1 MDQKNIFSFFIAVTI
16 SITVFSQESTHQ
28 KDSLML
34 SKIYSE
40 ALENGQ
46 CYEKLRSL
54 CKDIGSRLS
63 GSVAAEMAVDW
74 GFNNLSGYG
83 FDTVYKQEVMV
94 PHWERGTKEKG
105 YYQTSDHSIKE
116 VNLLALG
123 GSVSTNGIMEGEIA
137 MFTSREA
144 LKNANKETVKG
155 KIVFLAEPM
164 EPGNANAFHSYG
176 KAFPIRGHAAVLA
189 AKKGAKG
196 VIIRTLSLS
205 ENIFPNTGVM
215 FYKEGVD
222 KIPAAAISTEDATEL
237 EKLIQQNKQPIT
249 FHFEMDCKTL
259 EDVKSYNVIAEIKG
273 NKHPN
278 NIITFGGHLDSWDVG
293 EGAHDD
299 GAGIVH
305 CMEALRILKVL
316 DYQPQNT
323 LRVVFFANEENGNQG
338 GKVYAKTAKEKN
350 ENQLYAIESDAGGFT
365 PRGFDVQ
372 NSSSCL
378 ALIQSFAPLFE
389 PYLLRRFK
397 KGWGGVCTAPLLKKY
412 EDIALISFIPD
423 SQRYFDIH
431 HNENDVFENV
441 NQRELELGAASITA
455 LIYLLDS
462 HY

>member
-1 MDQKNIFSFFIAVTI
+1 MVQKHFFSLIIAIVL
-16 SITVFSQESTHQ
+16 SFTVLSQGTTYK
-28 KDSLML
+28 KDSIML
-34 SKIYSE
+34 RKIYSE
-40 ALENGQ
+40 ALENGH

-54 CKDIGSRLS
+54 CKDIGNRLS
-63 GSVAAEMAVDW
+63 GSVASEMAVDW
-74 GFNNLSGYG
+74 GFHNLSSYG

-105 YYQTSDHSIKE
+105 YYQIPDNLIKE
-116 VNLLALG
+116 VHLLALG
-123 GSVSTNGIMEGEIA
+123 GSVSTNGTMQGEVV

-144 LKNANKETVKG
+144 LKNAKREEVQG

-164 EPGNANAFHSYG
+164 DPSNANAFHSYG
-176 KAFPIRGHAAVLA
+176 KAFPIRGHAAVMA

-205 ENIFPNTGVM
+205 ENTFPNTGVM
-215 FYKEGVD
+215 FYEEGVK
-222 KIPAAAISTEDATEL
+222 KIPAAAISTKDATQL
-237 EKLIQQNKQPIT
+237 ENLIHQNIKPIT
-249 FHFEMDCKTL
+249 FYFEMDCKML
-259 EDVKSYNVIAEIKG
+259 EDIKSYNVIAEIKG
-273 NKHPN
+273 SKYPN

-299 GAGIVH
+299 GSGIVH
-305 CMEALRILKVL
+305 SMEALRILKVL
-316 DYQPQNT
+316 DYKPQNT
-323 LRVVFFANEENGNQG
+323 LRVVFFANEENGNHG
-338 GKVYAKTAKEKN
+338 GKVYAKTAKENN
-350 ENQLYAIESDAGGFT
+350 ENQIYAIESDAGGFT

-372 NSSSCL
+372 NSSTCL
-378 ALIQSFAPLFE
+378 ELIQSFAPLFE

-397 KGWGGVCTAPLLKKY
+397 KGWGGVCISPLLKKY